1 MKLGLGGGGS
11 GAKQSPVLIV
21 VLVLIILAAVFFV
34 GRNFIGG
41 GGEELPAPG
50 TVPMPGM
57 PGPGMPGEGP
67 GGSGMPPPPGP
78 GPGPEG
84 MPSPGA
90 PPPVAPP
97 PPGATEGAPASPP
110 AAPAGAPGAGSAS
123 PAPPQPVASA
133 PPASPAQP
141 APSARGQAVAPK
153 RPTYSVKVFRT
164 VTVDV
169 PEGWGVD
176 IAAAKT
182 AAVFTNGRAHFELH
196 APDPTAA
203 SAKEIA
209 DSAVRTLGGTV
220 SAESAE
226 NVAGHSAHVYSVTR
240 GGASTRVV
248 GLDAPTRLVLV
259 AYVRG
264 GSFGDYRSTFDQMQ
278 SSLKFSTP

>member
-11 GAKQSPVLIV
+11 DAKQSPILIV
-21 VLVLIILAAVFFV
+21 VLVVVILAAVFFV
-34 GRNFIGG
+34 ARNFIGG
-41 GGEELPAPG
+41 GGQELPAPG

-57 PGPGMPGEGP
+57 PGPGVPGAGP
-67 GGSGMPPPPGP
+67 GGPGMPPPPGP

-90 PPPVAPP
+90 PAPVAPP
-97 PPGATEGAPASPP
+97 PGGVEGAPASPP
-110 AAPAGAPGAGSAS
+110 APPAAAPGAGSARPS
-123 PAPPQPVASA
+123 APQPVASA
-133 PPASPAQP
+133 SPASSAQP
-141 APSARGQAVAPK
+141 APSPTGRVAAPK
-153 RPTYSVKVFRT
+153 GPTQSIKVFRT

-169 PEGWGVD
+169 PEGWRVD

-182 AAVFTNGRAHFELH
+182 AAVFTNGRAHFEVH
-196 APDPTAA
+196 APDPKAA

-226 NVAGHSAHVYSVTR
+226 NVAGHSAHVYSLTR
-240 GGASTRVV
+240 GGATTRVV
-248 GLDAPTRLVLV
+248 GLDAPTRVVLV

-264 GSFGDYRSTFDQMQ
+264 GSFSDYQSAFDQMQ